1 MRKIIPLILSL
12 FMILMLTDCS
22 GNSNEPFIGGNTQT
36 SSSSSGQTNHSDS
49 STNKPES
56 NVDPVQ
62 SSSSNNSTSDTNT
75 EPASSPDS
83 SGSASSTEN
92 SKSESNSSTEP
103 VSSDSTSSE
112 QTSSSDSSESA
123 SNSSTETVSSDST
136 SSEQTSGIDNS
147 TSETPSNTNS
157 DEQPAEPQPEDT
169 GKNVLVA
176 YFSATGTTKALAE
189 YAADAVNGDLYEI
202 VPQQPYTSAD
212 LDYGD
217 RNSRSTKEMDD
228 PSCRPAINGSVSNM
242 SQYDIVFIGYPIW
255 WGEAPRI
262 INTFV
267 ESYDFSGKT
276 IVPFCTSG
284 GSGMGSSARN
294 LHSLTSNSAKRLDG
308 ARLSSGSSRGDMV
321 SWING
326 LGLGINAE

>member
-1 MRKIIPLILSL
+1 MRKILPLILSL
-12 FMILMLTDCS
+12 FMIVTLTACS
-22 GNSNEPFIGGNTQT
+22 GNSNEPSISGNTPT
-36 SSSSSGQTNHSDS
+36 LSSSSDHTNR
-49 STNKPES
+49 P
-56 NVDPVQ
+56 
-62 SSSSNNSTSDTNT
+62 
-75 EPASSPDS
+75 
-83 SGSASSTEN
+83 
-92 SKSESNSSTEP
+92 
-103 VSSDSTSSE
+103 
-112 QTSSSDSSESA
+112 DSSEST
-123 SNSSTETVSSDST
+123 SDDNTEPDSSDNT
-136 SSEQTSGIDNS
+136 SSERTISSDNS
-147 TSETPSNTNS
+147 TSETPLNTS
-157 DEQPAEPQPEDT
+157 PAEQSTEPQPEDT
-169 GKNVLVA
+169 GKKVLVA

-202 VPQQPYTSAD
+202 VPQEPYTSAD

-228 PSCRPAINGSVSNM
+228 PSCRPAINGSVSDM

-262 INTFV
+262 INTFM

-294 LHSLTSNSAKRLDG
+294 LHSLTSNSAAWLDG
-308 ARLSSGSSRGDMV
+308 ERLSGSSSRDDMV

-326 LGLGINAE
+326 LGLDIIAE

>member
-1 MRKIIPLILSL
+1 MRKILPLILSL
-12 FMILMLTDCS
+12 FMIVMLTACS
-22 GNSNEPFIGGNTQT
+22 GNSNEPSIGGNTQT
-36 SSSSSGQTNHSDS
+36 SSSSSGQTNRLDS
-49 STNKPES
+49 STNVSES
-56 NVDPVQ
+56 STGSAQ
-62 SSSSNNSTSDTNT
+62 SSSSNNSTSDT
-75 EPASSPDS
+75 
-83 SGSASSTEN
+83 
-92 SKSESNSSTEP
+92 STEP

-112 QTSSSDSSESA
+112 QTSSSNSSEPA
-123 SNSSTETVSSDST
+123 SNSSTESIPSDST
-136 SSEQTSGIDNS
+136 SPEQTSGSDNS

-157 DEQPAEPQPEDT
+157 DEQPVEPQPADT
-169 GKNVLVA
+169 GKKMLVA

-202 VPQQPYTSAD
+202 VPQEPYTSVD

-217 RNSRSTKEMDD
+217 ANSRSTKEMDD
-228 PSCRPAINGSVSNM
+228 PSCRPAINGSVSDM

-262 INTFV
+262 VSTFM

-294 LHSLTSNSAKRLDG
+294 LHSLTSSSAKWLDG
-308 ARLSSGSSRGDMV
+308 ARLSGSLSRGDMV

-326 LGLGINAE
+326 LGLDINAE

>member
-1 MRKIIPLILSL
+1 MRKILLLILSL
-12 FMILMLTDCS
+12 LSILTLTACS
-22 GNSNEPFIGGNTQT
+22 GNSGKPSTGGNTQGHT
-36 SSSSSGQTNHSDS
+36 SNNDN
-49 STNKPES
+49 STNKTP
-56 NVDPVQ
+56 
-62 SSSSNNSTSDTNT
+62 SDT
-75 EPASSPDS
+75 
-83 SGSASSTEN
+83 GSDKQS
-92 SKSESNSSTEP
+92 
-103 VSSDSTSSE
+103 
-112 QTSSSDSSESA
+112 
-123 SNSSTETVSSDST
+123 
-136 SSEQTSGIDNS
+136 
-147 TSETPSNTNS
+147 
-157 DEQPAEPQPEDT
+157 AEPQPSDG
-169 GKNVLVA
+169 GKKVLVA

-202 VPQQPYTSAD
+202 VPQEPYTSAD

-217 RNSRSTKEMDD
+217 KNSRSTKEMDD
-228 PSCRPAINGSVSNM
+228 PSCRPAINGSVSDM
-242 SQYDIVFIGYPIW
+242 PQYDIVFIGYPIW

-284 GSGMGSSARN
+284 GSGMGSSAKN
-294 LHSLTSNSAKRLDG
+294 LHSLASDSVTWLDG